1 MTLDELNTLFD
12 AACNAQQRAN
22 SEDVALWSCRGAG
35 LKAVVEE
42 LRAEMHADPGCCWAC
57 EDNEKLLK
65 GILAS
70 DGVEAPAIRAAAGG
84 GE

>member
-1 MTLDELNTLFD
+1 MNLNELNTLFD

-22 SEDVALWSCRGAG
+22 SEDVSLWSCRGVG
-35 LKAVVEE
+35 LKAVVEA
-42 LRAEMHADPGCCWAC
+42 LRDAYTSTGYRMMTNHHFDE
-57 EDNEKLLK
+57 
-65 GILAS
+65 ILAS